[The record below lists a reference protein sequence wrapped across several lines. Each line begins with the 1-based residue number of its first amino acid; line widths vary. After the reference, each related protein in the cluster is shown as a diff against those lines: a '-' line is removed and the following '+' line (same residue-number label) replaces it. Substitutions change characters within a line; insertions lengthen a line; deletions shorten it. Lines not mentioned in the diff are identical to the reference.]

1 MNSSLKRLIIISM
14 LTASAMVLSICES
27 YIPIPIPGVKL
38 GLANVIILIM
48 LYEFKIKEALLVD
61 IMRILLVGI
70 LRGTLLTP
78 TFIFSL
84 SGGMLS
90 FVVMMLF
97 SRIKLFSPIGV
108 SALGSIAHASG
119 QIIAAIIILGTKEII
134 IYLPFI
140 GILSLVT
147 GILSGVVTQIYLKR
161 SVTGKF
167 IETNKIW
174 LKNEKISISRYFFHK
189 NDLLINFI
197 IV

>member
-1 MNSSLKRLIIISM
+1 MEMLAVALLISL
-14 LTASAMVLSICES
+14 VLCLLLGVP
-27 YIPIPIPGVKL
+27 YIDFLKKKMIGQ
-38 GLANVIILIM
+38 
-48 LYEFKIKEALLVD
+48 YIKELAPESHAQKQ
-61 IMRILLVGI
+61 G
-70 LRGTLLTP
+70 TP
-78 TFIFSL
+78 TT
-84 SGGMLS
+84 GGV
-90 FVVMMLF
+90 F
-97 SRIKLFSPIGV
+97 
-108 SALGSIAHASG
+108 
-119 QIIAAIIILGTKEII
+119 IIAAIIILGTKEII